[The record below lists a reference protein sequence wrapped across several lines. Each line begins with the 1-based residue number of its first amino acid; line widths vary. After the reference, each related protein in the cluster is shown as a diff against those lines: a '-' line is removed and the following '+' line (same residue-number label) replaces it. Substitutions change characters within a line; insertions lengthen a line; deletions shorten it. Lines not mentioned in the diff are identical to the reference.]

1 MPEERDAATGTPAGY
16 EAMGTGELI
25 ASLSADTKNGLS
37 AAEHKRRVAAYGYNE
52 VQEKKAN
59 PYLGFVKKFSGP
71 TAWMLEA
78 VIVLSLILGN
88 YADVYVIVA
97 LLFLNA
103 VLGFFQEQKASVAVD
118 ALKQRL
124 RVNARTLRD
133 GTWQILP
140 ARDLVPG
147 DMVRIRAGDFVPA
160 DVKVLDGSLAVDQSA
175 LTGESLTVEKAA
187 GGMLYSG
194 SIIRSGEATG
204 LVVLTGAR
212 TYFGKTTELVQ
223 FARPRLQAEELV
235 SQVVKWLLV
244 IVGLALAA
252 AFAVAALAGMR
263 MLDVLSLAL
272 ALLASSIP
280 VALPAMFTITMALGA
295 MELAKRGVLVT
306 RLSASED
313 AATMDTLCTDK
324 TGTITTNRLT
334 VAGIIPEAG
343 WSEADVLLYGALASE
358 AANHDPIDCAF
369 LVAAE
374 DRDIPTGDFA
384 RRSFVP
390 FDPATRRTEAIVE
403 KAGTTSRVVKGAI
416 SAIAELAGT
425 DPAGLREQ
433 STGFAAKGY
442 RTLAVAMGTG
452 EQTQQVIGLV
462 ALYDTPRPDA
472 GTLIGE
478 LQDLG
483 ISVKMLTGDALSI
496 AQETA
501 RQVGLPGTITAADEL
516 EKARAT
522 DPHQA
527 SALVEQ
533 SAGFARIYPQDK
545 YEIVKSLQE
554 NGHIVGMT
562 GDGINDAPSLRQA
575 EVGIAVSS
583 ATDVAKGAAS
593 VVLTSDGLAHII
605 DLVLVGRMMHQ
616 RMLTWI
622 FNKVVKTFQIVVF
635 VVVAFLLT
643 GQFIVSVFGVV
654 LLLFVIDFVTLSLS
668 TDTVRGSKRPDSW
681 DISGLVKSSL
691 VLGVLVVLESLAIL
705 AVGLGPLG
713 LAGNLAAIQ
722 TFSFA
727 ILFYFGMLTVFVV
740 RERGHFWDSF
750 PSRSLFWIT
759 LADMGVVAVLATVGI
774 PGLAAIPPM
783 DTLIV
788 IGMSVVFSFVINDSV
803 KYVMLRRGREKAKK
817 SGI

>member
-147 DMVRIRAGDFVPA
+147 DIVRIRAGDFVPA

-334 VAGIIPEAG
+334 VP
-343 WSEADVLLYGALASE
+343 
-358 AANHDPIDCAF
+358 
-369 LVAAE
+369 
-374 DRDIPTGDFA
+374 
-384 RRSFVP
+384 
-390 FDPATRRTEAIVE
+390 
-403 KAGTTSRVVKGAI
+403 
-416 SAIAELAGT
+416 
-425 DPAGLREQ
+425 
-433 STGFAAKGY
+433 
-442 RTLAVAMGTG
+442 
-452 EQTQQVIGLV
+452 
-462 ALYDTPRPDA
+462 
-472 GTLIGE
+472 
-478 LQDLG
+478 
-483 ISVKMLTGDALSI
+483 ALSRRPGG
-496 AQETA
+496 A
-501 RQVGLPGTITAADEL
+501 RQMSSCTGHSPRRLQTMIPSI
-516 EKARAT
+516 AR
-522 DPHQA
+522 
-527 SALVEQ
+527 
-533 SAGFARIYPQDK
+533 
-545 YEIVKSLQE
+545 SL
-554 NGHIVGMT
+554 
-562 GDGINDAPSLRQA
+562 LRQKTGYSYRGFCPA
-575 EVGIAVSS
+575 
-583 ATDVAKGAAS
+583 
-593 VVLTSDGLAHII
+593 
-605 DLVLVGRMMHQ
+605 
-616 RMLTWI
+616 I
-622 FNKVVKTFQIVVF
+622 FC
-635 VVVAFLLT
+635 
-643 GQFIVSVFGVV
+643 
-654 LLLFVIDFVTLSLS
+654 
-668 TDTVRGSKRPDSW
+668 
-681 DISGLVKSSL
+681 
-691 VLGVLVVLESLAIL
+691 
-705 AVGLGPLG
+705 PL
-713 LAGNLAAIQ
+713 
-722 TFSFA
+722 
-727 ILFYFGMLTVFVV
+727 
-740 RERGHFWDSF
+740 
-750 PSRSLFWIT
+750 RSCNPE
-759 LADMGVVAVLATVGI
+759 D
-774 PGLAAIPPM
+774 
-783 DTLIV
+783 
-788 IGMSVVFSFVINDSV
+788 
-803 KYVMLRRGREKAKK
+803 
-817 SGI
+817 